1 MSQIRRNP
9 AVSDRAA
16 STTTTLPFKSNRAV
30 NPCEVRGCVWRGTCP
45 IHDTGFP
52 PAFEM
57 MNHIIRQRPYSP
69 GGNDYGDSPLD
80 LDPEVRMRR
89 LAFRYSVTEHWM
101 GIKYYSSTW
110 SRCAADPFTAALRTS
125 WESLAGAVV
134 AA

>member
-1 MSQIRRNP
+1 MSQMRRNP
-9 AVSDRAA
+9 AVSDRAT
-16 STTTTLPFKSNRAV
+16 STTSTLPFNSKRAV

-52 PAFEM
+52 PAY
-57 MNHIIRQRPYSP
+57 NAVTDIIRRRPYGP
-69 GGNDYGDSPLD
+69 ADNDYGDSPFD

-101 GIKYYSSTW
+101 EIQYGSRT
-110 SRCAADPFTAALRTS
+110 RCAADPFVGLLRTS
-125 WESLAGAVV
+125 WESLAEAV

>member
-9 AVSDRAA
+9 AVSDRATPTT
-16 STTTTLPFKSNRAV
+16 STLLLNSNRAV

-52 PAFEM
+52 PAY
-57 MNHIIRQRPYSP
+57 NAVTDIIRRRPYGP
-69 GGNDYGDSPLD
+69 ADNLNDCALD

-89 LAFRYSVTEHWM
+89 LVFRIAVTEHWM
-101 GIKYYSSTW
+101 EIKYYRSTW

-125 WESLAGAVV
+125 WESLAGAV